1 MKKLFLFTT
10 IMMIATTIFAQ
21 VAPLSEDELIMP
33 DKNPA
38 LAFLFSAALPG
49 LGQIYNDEVN
59 TGFILMGGVI
69 VSSTIF
75 YIFSQS
81 NRDEYI
87 PLTLTGLLGASFCY
101 VYSIIDAT
109 YTASKITNENMR
121 KRALMRRK
129 YNHAY
134 EYDINNSTFGVDLG
148 STQNGMILNLSYH
161 F

>member
-1 MKKLFLFTT
+1 MKKLFLITT
-10 IMMIATTIFAQ
+10 IMMIGSTIFAQ

-59 TGFILMGGVI
+59 TGFILMGGTI

-75 YIFSQS
+75 YVFSES
-81 NRDEYI
+81 NRDEYL
-87 PLTLTGLLGASFCY
+87 PLTFAGLLGASFCY
-101 VYSIIDAT
+101 LYSIIDAT

-134 EYDINNSTFGVDLG
+134 EFDTNNSTLGLDLG
-148 STQNGMILNLSYH
+148 SNHNGMVLNLTYH